1 MVELGHPSR
10 DGTPG
15 TNLLN
20 ADSHFRWMRRP
31 SPGRRVEPMI
41 HTALTP
47 VFVGLRT
54 SLHVLVVTLTA
65 LVVVRAVV
73 LELNSTAVVI
83 ALSVLLLATYALGG
97 FVARRSRAGHKGYAW
112 AWLVALC
119 AEWLVLVWLIPDAAY
134 LVFPLFFL
142 LLHLLPPRWGIV
154 GVLAATILAIVAL
167 GLHAGFSAGGVIG
180 PLVGAAVAIVIARGY
195 QALARESA
203 ERETLMAE
211 LVATRSQLAATE
223 HESGVLAE
231 RARLA
236 REIHDTVAQGLS
248 SIQLLLHAAERA
260 APDTA
265 GVQHIRLARE
275 TAATNLA
282 DTRRFIR
289 ELAPPALIEQGMG
302 AALRRLADGQ
312 WVSAGL
318 EVRVRVADALALPM
332 HIQTALLRI
341 AQGAMANV
349 LQHADA
355 RTATISIER
364 DSERVR
370 LTVADDGRGFDA
382 AAVAASTASGT
393 SDSFGLTATRERVDQ
408 LGGVLTITSTP
419 DGGGTTLTVDLIV
432 ED

>member
-1 MVELGHPSR
+1 
-10 DGTPG
+10 
-15 TNLLN
+15 
-20 ADSHFRWMRRP
+20 
-31 SPGRRVEPMI
+31 MI

-47 VFVGLRT
+47 VFIGLRT
-54 SLHVLVVTLTA
+54 SLHVLVATLTA
-65 LVVVRAVV
+65 LVAVRAIV
-73 LELNSTAVVI
+73 LGLDTAVVI
-83 ALSVLLLATYALGG
+83 VALSVLLLATYALGG
-97 FVARRSRAGHKGYAW
+97 TVARLGRSGRKGHAW

-119 AEWLVLVWLIPDAAY
+119 AEWLALVWLIPDAAY

-142 LLHLLPPRWGIV
+142 LLHVLPPLWGSV
-154 GVLAATILAIVAL
+154 GVLAATSLAIVAL
-167 GLHAGFSAGGVIG
+167 GLHTGFTAGGVIG

-195 QALARESA
+195 HALAREAA
-203 ERETLMAE
+203 EREALMTE

-223 HESGVLAE
+223 HEAGVLAE

-260 APDTA
+260 APDAA
-265 GVQHIRLARE
+265 GVEHIRLARE
-275 TAATNLA
+275 TAGANLA

-302 AALRRLADGQ
+302 PALRRLADGQ
-312 WVSAGL
+312 WLSEGL
-318 EVRVRVADALALPM
+318 EVRVLVADALVLPM

-355 RTATISIER
+355 HTATISIEL

-370 LTVADDGRGFDA
+370 LTVADDGRGFDTT
-382 AAVAASTASGT
+382 AVATSTALGT

-408 LGGVLTITSTP
+408 LGGVLTITSRP
-419 DGGGTTLTVDLIV
+419 GGGTTLTVDLVV

>member
-1 MVELGHPSR
+1 
-10 DGTPG
+10 
-15 TNLLN
+15 
-20 ADSHFRWMRRP
+20 
-31 SPGRRVEPMI
+31 MI

-47 VFVGLRT
+47 VFIGLRT
-54 SLHVLVVTLTA
+54 SLHVLVATLTA
-65 LVVVRAVV
+65 LVAVRAIV
-73 LELNSTAVVI
+73 LGLDTAVVI
-83 ALSVLLLATYALGG
+83 VALSVLLLATYALGG
-97 FVARRSRAGHKGYAW
+97 TVARLGRSGRKGYAW

-119 AEWLVLVWLIPDAAY
+119 AEWLALVWLIPDAAY

-142 LLHLLPPRWGIV
+142 LLHVLPFPWGIA
-154 GVLAATILAIVAL
+154 GVLAATSLAIVAL
-167 GLHAGFSAGGVIG
+167 GLHTGFTAGGVIG

-195 QALARESA
+195 HALAREAA
-203 ERETLMAE
+203 EREALMTE

-223 HESGVLAE
+223 HEAGVLAE

-260 APDTA
+260 APDAA
-265 GVQHIRLARE
+265 GVEHIRLARE
-275 TAATNLA
+275 TAGANLA

-302 AALRRLADGQ
+302 PALRRLADGQ
-312 WVSAGL
+312 WLSEGL
-318 EVRVRVADALALPM
+318 EVRVRVADALLLPM

-355 RTATISIER
+355 RTATISIGL

-370 LTVADDGRGFDA
+370 LTVADDGRGFDTT
-382 AAVAASTASGT
+382 AVATSTALGT

-408 LGGVLTITSTP
+408 LGGVLTISSTP
-419 DGGGTTLTVDLIV
+419 GGGTTLTVDLVV